1 MVSFAWQTEVGK
13 TSQSGR
19 MHGGDE
25 GIEGFEDRESI
36 LYGAVMGLRDI
47 THLSKVTKV

>member
-13 TSQSGR
+13 ASQSER
-19 MHGGDE
+19 MRGADE

-47 THLSKVTKV
+47 THFVKGH